1 MIRHNRASSKI
12 EHSNSTHRRKV
23 LLPWLPI
30 RLQREFLMLIQWLHV
45 LDLHS
50 EDILLDVSR
59 ERLDLVRRVCV
70 RRDGEHLVE
79 FFEGERFGFGDEEEN
94 ENEAHDVPGGV
105 PPEGTLRFERSKET
119 GEGDGDDEVTREG
132 KYNVSRQPKR
142 ES

>member
-1 MIRHNRASSKI
+1 
-12 EHSNSTHRRKV
+12 
-23 LLPWLPI
+23 
-30 RLQREFLMLIQWLHV
+30 MLIQWLHV
-45 LDLHS
+45 LDLHP

-59 ERLDLVRRVCV
+59 ERLDLVRRVRV

-105 PPEGTLRFERSKET
+105 PPEGALGLERSEET
-119 GEGDGDDEVTREG
+119 GEGDGDDEVT
-132 KYNVSRQPKR
+132 KDNVSRQPKR